1 MSKMDRSLSY
11 SADDI
16 KLIANKRL
24 IEFTVTPVY
33 PTIFMCGSSL
43 GHFLGNWFETVKTVA
58 TYIEEKWPT
67 NHTTDWCEA
76 YFETT
81 KFNFHFLWIY
91 HFLHDIFFVFW
102 PKNFEKCFFRIKSAD
117 NVWRFFKKSFDGFIR
132 PSIETLYLNVQDCS
146 SCTS

>member
-1 MSKMDRSLSY
+1 MSKMDGSLSY

-91 HFLHDIFFVFW
+91 HFLHDIFFCILTKELWKMFFSYKVSRQCLKILQKKFW
-102 PKNFEKCFFRIKSAD
+102 WIYKTIYWDFVLKRA
-117 NVWRFFKKSFDGFIR
+117 G
-132 PSIETLYLNVQDCS
+132 L
-146 SCTS
+146 